1 MKSIKNPIRSKE
13 VKLQPKLR
21 FPEFMTEWKRV
32 KLRDVSKYYNGGSF
46 EGDVKEKGQYELIT
60 LKSVDMNGN
69 LAHSNRFINLDVPR
83 LKKNTLIMI
92 LSEQS
97 PGLLGMTAL
106 IPVDNKY
113 VLNQR
118 VAEIRPNNE
127 VDSYFLSLAININQP
142 YFSKLGAGTKVQNIT
157 KPNVENYEFFLPTL
171 PEQTKIASFLTT
183 VDEKINGLKKQ
194 RTLLERYKKG
204 VMQKIF
210 SQELR
215 FQDENGNDFAE
226 WEKLAISQLFDSKKG
241 SGLSKDKLSNTGK
254 YKCLLYGELFTTY
267 KEKIT
272 SIVSFTNSL
281 EGVCVDENDI
291 LVPGSTTTSG
301 IDLSKFSALKVS
313 DVRVGGDVTI
323 LKSKRKIEPVFYA
336 YYLSNFKKREIG
348 NKAQGITIVHLSFS
362 NFKDIII
369 DFPSFA
375 EQQKIATFLSSI
387 DEKIEKCQ
395 GQIKKMENWKKGLLQ
410 QMFV

>member
-1 MKSIKNPIRSKE
+1 MKQ
-13 VKLQPKLR
+13 LQPKLR
-21 FPEFMTEWKRV
+21 FYQYTDKWISNKISDRM
-32 KLRDVSKYYNGGSF
+32 DVFRGASPRPKGSPKYYGGS
-46 EGDVKEKGQYELIT
+46 
-60 LKSVDMNGN
+60 
-69 LAHSNRFINLDVPR
+69 VPR
-83 LKKNTLIMI
+83 LMIEDATRDGKYTIPKIDTLTEEGARKSRFLPKGSPV
-92 LSEQS
+92 LSCS
-97 PGLLGMTAL
+97 
-106 IPVDNKY
+106 
-113 VLNQR
+113 
-118 VAEIRPNNE
+118 
-127 VDSYFLSLAININQP
+127 
-142 YFSKLGAGTKVQNIT
+142 GTKVGIPTILSVDACIHDGWLGFKNFSD
-157 KPNVENYEFFLPTL
+157 VDSEFLYYNFLKLYDTIQSSATTGGVFNNLTTGIIKDYIIFFPTL

-183 VDEKINGLKKQ
+183 VDEKISGLKKQ
-194 RTLLERYKKG
+194 LTLLERYKKG

-215 FQDENGNDFAE
+215 FKDENGNDFPD

-241 SGLSKDKLSNTGK
+241 SGLSKDKLSNKGK

-272 SIVSFTNSL
+272 SIVSFTDSL
-281 EGVCVDENDI
+281 EGVCVELNDI

-323 LKSKRKIEPVFYA
+323 LKSRQKIESVFYA

-369 DFPSFA
+369 DFPSFS
-375 EQQKIATFLSSI
+375 EQQKIASFLSSI

-395 GQIKKMENWKKGLLQ
+395 GQIKAMENWKKGLLQ